1 MSKLKDMLESMT
13 SVWKTEAA
21 FWSWVKGGIRK
32 SLWNRHP
39 VKIAFTRERRLKI
52 PNPNPK
58 GKAKEVWGGRC
69 EICGNLFVEG
79 QLQCDHRS
87 EETAHLTKQ
96 EHLQECFEKLCI
108 VVPDDLRWIC
118 KGCHGIHSYSQ
129 KSGLTFAQAKLEKD
143 VIAFMK
149 TPVPEQKKILTAAGY
164 SDMIISNAT
173 KRRNAY
179 REHLKG
185 ERDGNC
191 AS

>member
-1 MSKLKDMLESMT
+1 MSKLEKMLKSPH
-13 SVWKTEAA
+13 SIWKTEAA
-21 FWSWVKGGIRK
+21 FWAWVKGGIRK
-32 SLWNRHP
+32 ALWNRHP
-39 VKIAFTRERRLKI
+39 AKIGFVRERRFKI

-79 QLQCDHRS
+79 QLQCDHKS

-129 KSGLTFAQAKLEKD
+129 KMGVTFEEAKLEKD
-143 VIAFMK
+143 VIAFSK
-149 TPVPEQKKILTAAGY
+149 LPVAEQKQILTKRGF
-164 SDMIISNAT
+164 SETIISNST

-179 REHLKG
+179 REYLKG
-185 ERDGNC
+185 VGN
-191 AS
+191 

>member
-1 MSKLKDMLESMT
+1 MSKLKEMLESPH
-13 SVWKTEAA
+13 SIWKTEAA
-21 FWSWVKGGIRK
+21 FWAWVKGGIRK
-32 SLWNRHP
+32 ALWNRHAIK
-39 VKIAFTRERRLKI
+39 VGFVRDRRFKI
-52 PNPNPK
+52 PNPNPSSL
-58 GKAKEVWGGRC
+58 AKEVWGGKC
-69 EICGNLFVEG
+69 EICGKLFVVG

-129 KSGLTFAQAKLEKD
+129 KMGISFEEAKLEKD
-143 VIAFMK
+143 VIAFSK
-149 TPVPEQKKILTAAGY
+149 RPVTEQKQILTQLGY

-179 REHLKG
+179 REYLKG
-185 ERDGNC
+185 ERDVQD
-191 AS
+191 

>member
-1 MSKLKDMLESMT
+1 MSKLKEMLESPH
-13 SVWKTEAA
+13 SIWKTEAA
-21 FWSWVKGGIRK
+21 FWAWVKGGIRK
-32 SLWNRHP
+32 ALWNRHAIK
-39 VKIAFTRERRLKI
+39 VGFVRDRRFKI

-69 EICGNLFVEG
+69 EICGNLFVES
-79 QLQCDHRS
+79 QMQCDHKS

-129 KSGLTFAQAKLEKD
+129 KTGLPFAQAKLEKD

-149 TPVPEQKKILTAAGY
+149 RPVTEQKQILTQLGF
-164 SDMIISNAT
+164 SEIIISNAT

-185 ERDGNC
+185 ERNE
-191 AS
+191 